1 MQSFTLVV
9 YGAPD
14 SQSSSTAFNYAQALL
29 RAGHQIYRLFFY
41 QDGVFN
47 ACSFNIP
54 PQDEENLPESWQAL
68 IQEHKLDAVVCVA
81 SALKRGIVNDAE
93 AERYELAASNLREGF
108 EISGLGQLIDG
119 VIQSDRVI
127 NFLP

>member
-14 SQSSSTAFNYAQALL
+14 TQASSTAYNFAQALL
-29 RAGHQIYRLFFY
+29 KAGHQIYRLFFY

-54 PQDEENLPESWQAL
+54 PQDEENLPASWQTL
-68 IQEHKLDAVVCVA
+68 IQEYNLDAVVCVA
-81 SALKRGIVNDAE
+81 SALKRGIVNDTE
-93 AERYELAASNLREGF
+93 AERYDLAASNLREGF